1 LKKNFPDANGEG
13 AVDGEENS
21 GDDNAEGSGDEEE
34 MTSEQDSESSNEGSG
49 GKDLDSD
56 GSGVD
61 DEDGDE
67 TMNEPE
73 VDEPEVDMYS
83 RSVFK
88 MLKCNELNVAKSDA
102 NYKRWKESAQKFE
115 GDAAREGTGNASVN
129 QRYTKGKAVVSMQKL
144 LAHLAS
150 TGAVNSFLPR
160 ELESD
165 ATRRTTAETLVR
177 TANNSVQPPG
187 CMCWQDVLV
196 HQVARK
202 VDGKE
207 NLVHG
212 FLEGLSK
219 DQLIP
224 YLNAVST
231 VQQGEALKLLIHAPP
246 GCGKT

>member
-1 LKKNFPDANGEG
+1 
-13 AVDGEENS
+13 
-21 GDDNAEGSGDEEE
+21 
-34 MTSEQDSESSNEGSG
+34 
-49 GKDLDSD
+49 LDSD

-67 TMNEPE
+67 TMNEPVVE
-73 VDEPEVDMYS
+73 EPEVDLYS

-144 LAHLAS
+144 LAHLES

-177 TANNSVQPPG
+177 TANNSVRPRG

-196 HQVARK
+196 HQVAEK